1 MVADADTKNQELI
14 EQLEMCQQF
23 PGEHIQCL
31 LSTGEERVY
40 APGEVISQAGHEA
53 DRVYI
58 LMQGSA
64 RVVYHA
70 GTADAPRWAVV
81 DILGVGSLYGLVPA
95 LDGEPHVAQLEAL
108 TEAKLLSVSR
118 VVFLNELKK
127 HPEVAM
133 NLMRQ
138 LTSYVRKTERWLV
151 TAF

>member
-14 EQLEMCQQF
+14 EQLDMCQQF

-31 LSTGEERVY
+31 LSTGEERIY

-58 LMQGSA
+58 LMQGAA

-95 LDGEPHVAQLEAL
+95 LDGKPHVAQLEAL
-108 TEAKLLSVSR
+108 TEAKLLSVRR